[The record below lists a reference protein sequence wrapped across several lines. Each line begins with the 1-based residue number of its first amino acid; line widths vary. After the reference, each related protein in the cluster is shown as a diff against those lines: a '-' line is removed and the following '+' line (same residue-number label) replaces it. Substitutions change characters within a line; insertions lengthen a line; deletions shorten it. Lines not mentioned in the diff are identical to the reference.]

1 MKQALAQ
8 LGAAQRA
15 QQRRASPAAR
25 QSARQPHGGVQV
37 LDRHGEC
44 VRATLLFARWQR
56 CGMGRISLM
65 NGCACG
71 IDAAIEIGGLDA
83 MILDHLRNRFAQQPG
98 LVHLLTPALA
108 QADAGRHAL
117 SDMLQSLAQPDNEL
131 TTAELSALLD
141 ALGISIASIE
151 EHSAMR

>member
-15 QQRRASPAAR
+15 QQRRAPPAAR
-25 QSARQPHGGVQV
+25 PSSRKAHGGVQA
-37 LDRHGEC
+37 LDRNGEC

-83 MILDHLRNRFAQQPG
+83 MILDHLLQRFVHRPG
-98 LVHLLTPALA
+98 LTQLLQPALA
-108 QADAGRHAL
+108 QADAGRQAL
-117 SDMLQSLAQPDNEL
+117 SALLECVAQPDNEL